1 MDTSDLP
8 QAALPDMNHSILG
21 RLSAQTRGK
30 IKVALM
36 VVIVTIAVG
45 FFMYYFTFTSVGYG
59 NWTFVIMNI
68 VLFSLFFLLSSFRK
82 KLNRLPNSMYVAFIV
97 ALFAEMYGIP
107 LTMYF
112 FMGFLGYSKIF
123 SLEFLFTRVMGTM
136 PFYLFYHYY
145 IFPASKFI
153 IGFGILLVIFGWYQ
167 IFQAKGKL
175 VKTGLYKYVRNPQ
188 YLGFLLITGGLNVQW
203 LTIITTAL
211 WPILVILYYRLAKIE
226 EREAEGKYGEE
237 FRAYKSA
244 VPLFIP
250 RLRRKQQKKKE
261 GAGA

>member
-1 MDTSDLP
+1 
-8 QAALPDMNHSILG
+8 MNHSVSG
-21 RLSAQTRGK
+21 RLSAHARGK

-36 VVIVTIAVG
+36 VVTVTVVVG

-59 NWTFVIMNI
+59 NWRFVFMNI

-112 FMGFLGYSKIF
+112 FMGFFGYNKIF

-145 IFPASKFI
+145 IFPASKFV

-188 YLGFLLITGGLNVQW
+188 YLGFLLITGGLNIQW
-203 LTIITTAL
+203 LTIITTVL
-211 WPILVILYYRLAKIE
+211 WPALAILYYRLAKIE
-226 EREAEGKYGEE
+226 EKEAEAKYGEE
-237 FRAYKSA
+237 FRVYKHA

-250 RLRRKQQKKKE
+250 RLRRKRQ
-261 GAGA
+261 

>member
-1 MDTSDLP
+1 MNPSDLP
-8 QAALPDMNHSILG
+8 RAASREMNNSISG
-21 RLSAQTRGK
+21 RLSSHAKGK
-30 IKVALM
+30 IKVALL
-36 VVIVTIAVG
+36 VVIVTVVVG

-59 NWTFVIMNI
+59 NWTFVIINI

-112 FMGFLGYSKIF
+112 FMGFFGYNKIF

-145 IFPASKFI
+145 IFPASKFV

-175 VKTGLYKYVRNPQ
+175 VKKGLYKYVRNPQ
-188 YLGFLLITGGLNVQW
+188 YLGFLVITGGLNIQW
-203 LTIITTAL
+203 LTIITIAL
-211 WPILVILYYRLAKIE
+211 WPVLVILYYRLAKIE
-226 EREAEGKYGEE
+226 EREAEAKYGEE
-237 FRAYKSA
+237 FQAYKHA

-250 RLRRKQQKKKE
+250 RLKRKQQKKKE
-261 GAGA
+261 DASA